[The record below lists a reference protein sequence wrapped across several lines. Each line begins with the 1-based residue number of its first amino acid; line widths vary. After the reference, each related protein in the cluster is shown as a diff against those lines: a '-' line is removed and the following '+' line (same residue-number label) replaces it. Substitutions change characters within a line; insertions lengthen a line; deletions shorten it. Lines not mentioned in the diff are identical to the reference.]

1 MEVGEFFNLLF
12 NLLFGEKGIE
22 PEQPEPI
29 PEEPKPEEPKP
40 EEPKPEEPKTTGA
53 SMEDVRSL
61 IREEFKSMMSEAMQK
76 KEEAQKAARAAS
88 SIPVPEENKRTSEDI
103 LAERY
108 IAAMGG
114 TKKEGK

>member
-12 NLLFGEKGIE
+12 GEKGTE

-29 PEEPKPEEPKP
+29 PEEPKPTEPKSEEPKP
-40 EEPKPEEPKTTGA
+40 TEPTEPKTTGA
-53 SMEDVRSL
+53 SIEDVRSI

>member
-12 NLLFGEKGIE
+12 GEKGTE
-22 PEQPEPI
+22 PTQPEPPQ
-29 PEEPKPEEPKP
+29 PEPEPVPPEP

-53 SMEDVRSL
+53 SMEDVRSI
-61 IREEFKSMMSEAMQK
+61 IREEFKSMMSEAMKK

>member
-12 NLLFGEKGIE
+12 GEKGTE
-22 PEQPEPI
+22 PTQPEPAQSEPEPALPE
-29 PEEPKPEEPKP
+29 PEEPKL
-40 EEPKPEEPKTTGA
+40 EEPKTTGA
-53 SMEDVRSL
+53 SMEDVRSI

-88 SIPVPEENKRTSEDI
+88 SIQVPEENKRTSEDI

>member
-12 NLLFGEKGIE
+12 GEKGTE
-22 PEQPEPI
+22 PEQP
-29 PEEPKPEEPKP
+29 EPKPEEPKP
-40 EEPKPEEPKTTGA
+40 EEPKPEEPEPAEPKTTGA
-53 SMEDVRSL
+53 SMEDVRSI

-88 SIPVPEENKRTSEDI
+88 SIQVPEENKRTSEDI

-114 TKKEGK
+114 KQKEGK

>member
-12 NLLFGEKGIE
+12 GEKGTE
-22 PEQPEPI
+22 PPQPESPQPEPEPAP
-29 PEEPKPEEPKP
+29 PEPAEPEPA
-40 EEPKPEEPKTTGA
+40 EPKTTGA
-53 SMEDVRSL
+53 SMEDVRSI

>member
-12 NLLFGEKGIE
+12 GEKGAE
-22 PEQPEPI
+22 PEQ
-29 PEEPKPEEPKP
+29 PKPEEPKP
-40 EEPKPEEPKTTGA
+40 TEPKSEEPKPTEPKPEEPKTTGA
-53 SMEDVRSL
+53 SIEDVRSI

-88 SIPVPEENKRTSEDI
+88 SIQVPEENKRTSEDI

-114 TKKEGK
+114 KQKEGK

>member
-1 MEVGEFFNLLF
+1 MEVGEFFS
-12 NLLFGEKGIE
+12 LLFGEK
-22 PEQPEPI
+22 QPEPI
-29 PEEPKPEEPKP
+29 PTEPEPTEPTEPTEPEPTPTEPT
-40 EEPKPEEPKTTGA
+40 EPKTTGA
-53 SMEDVRSL
+53 SMEDVRSI

>member
-12 NLLFGEKGIE
+12 GEKGPE
-22 PEQPEPI
+22 PAQPEPPQTE
-29 PEEPKPEEPKP
+29 PEPAPTEPTEPKQ
-40 EEPKPEEPKTTGA
+40 EEPKTTGA
-53 SMEDVRSL
+53 SIEDVRSI

>member
-1 MEVGEFFNLLF
+1 MEVSEFF
-12 NLLFGEKGIE
+12 NLLFGEKGTE
-22 PEQPEPI
+22 PEKAETKT
-29 PEEPKPEEPKP
+29 EEPKPEEPKP

-53 SMEDVRSL
+53 SMEDVRNI

>member
-12 NLLFGEKGIE
+12 GEKGTE
-22 PEQPEPI
+22 PAQPEPAQTE
-29 PEEPKPEEPKP
+29 PEPVPPEPAEPEPA
-40 EEPKPEEPKTTGA
+40 EPKTTGA
-53 SMEDVRSL
+53 SMEDVRNI

>member
-1 MEVGEFFNLLF
+1 MEVGEFFT
-12 NLLFGEKGIE
+12 LLFGEKQPEEKPVE
-22 PEQPEPI
+22 PEPVKTEPEPNE
-29 PEEPKPEEPKP
+29 PTEPKE
-40 EEPKPEEPKTTGA
+40 EEPKTTGA
-53 SMEDVRSL
+53 SEVDMRSL
-61 IREEFKSMMSEAMQK
+61 IRDELKSMMSEAMQK

>member
-12 NLLFGEKGIE
+12 GEKGPE
-22 PEQPEPI
+22 PEQPEPK

-40 EEPKPEEPKTTGA
+40 EEPKPEEPNTTGA
-53 SMEDVRSL
+53 FMEDVRSI

>member
-12 NLLFGEKGIE
+12 GEKGTE
-22 PEQPEPI
+22 PTQPEPVQ
-29 PEEPKPEEPKP
+29 PEPVQPEQEPTEPEPT
-40 EEPKPEEPKTTGA
+40 EPKTTGA
-53 SMEDVRSL
+53 SMEDVRSI

>member
-1 MEVGEFFNLLF
+1 
-12 NLLFGEKGIE
+12 
-22 PEQPEPI
+22 
-29 PEEPKPEEPKP
+29 
-40 EEPKPEEPKTTGA
+40 
-53 SMEDVRSL
+53 MEDVRSI

>member
-12 NLLFGEKGIE
+12 GEKGAE
-22 PEQPEPI
+22 PEQPEPK

-40 EEPKPEEPKTTGA
+40 EDTKPEEPKTTGA
-53 SMEDVRSL
+53 SMEDVRSI

-114 TKKEGK
+114 KQKEGK

>member
-12 NLLFGEKGIE
+12 GEKGTE
-22 PEQPEPI
+22 PTQQEPVQPEPVQ
-29 PEEPKPEEPKP
+29 PEPEPTEPEPT
-40 EEPKPEEPKTTGA
+40 EPKTTGA
-53 SMEDVRSL
+53 SMEDVRSI